1 MKKQAYLT
9 PEIWVEELK
18 TESPLLVNSVTGI
31 QTNLG
36 TSTLGYGG
44 GGSGPARA
52 GENHLWDDE
61 NVDEGSNWD
70 QL

>member
-1 MKKQAYLT
+1 MKKTYMQ
-9 PEIWVEELK
+9 PEIWVEEIK
-18 TESPLLVNSVTGI
+18 AESPLLVNSI
-31 QTNLG
+31 TNIVG
-36 TSTLGYGG
+36 KSGSETIFGYGG

-61 NVDEGSNWD
+61 DDDTDWD